1 MRVKALKTTK
11 SRALEG
17 RRVVITRAPEQAEE
31 LAHSLAE
38 LGAEVILLPLVR
50 FVEPPD
56 TSELDACIE
65 TLERFDWLI
74 FTSANA
80 VRFFLRR
87 CQAVGRRPSAGLL
100 RIAAVGPA
108 TRKALEAE
116 RLQASFVPEQFS
128 GAALAT
134 ELSGRLAGKRVLMP
148 RSDRGEDGLPR
159 ALRKASAIVT
169 EVVAYCTAEPESLD
183 AQRIGA
189 IRRGEADAI
198 TFFSPSAF
206 HAFERAVG
214 SDGLAEINSRVIFA
228 AVGPTTAAAIQR
240 AGLSAAVQAP
250 EATTRSLVAA
260 LERHFANVL
269 TREGRIA

>member
-1 MRVKALKTTK
+1 LRVKALKTTK

-50 FVEPPD
+50 FVDPPD

-65 TLERFDWLI
+65 ALERFDWLI

-80 VRFFLRR
+80 VRFFFRR

-116 RLQASFVPEQFS
+116 SLQASFVPEQFS
-128 GAALAT
+128 GAALAA

-214 SDGLAEINSRVIFA
+214 SDGLVEINSRVIFA

-240 AGLSAAVQAP
+240 AGLSVAVQAP